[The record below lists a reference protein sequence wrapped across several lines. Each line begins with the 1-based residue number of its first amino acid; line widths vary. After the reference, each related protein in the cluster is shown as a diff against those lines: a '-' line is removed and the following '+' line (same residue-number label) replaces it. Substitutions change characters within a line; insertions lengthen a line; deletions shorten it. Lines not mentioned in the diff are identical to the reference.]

1 MTKHRFGLSWISL
14 GLFAGALGIVFGA
27 CTRVESDDD
36 DDDDDSGQSTT
47 DTGDDDTGGN
57 AGGSK
62 STGAAAS
69 KGGTTAKVGTT
80 ATGAGSTTGSTPSNT
95 TKVTVGGAGSQTGVM
110 NSGVQACM
118 GVESTAID
126 ENAAAAACNGVSI
139 EAEPIPVDMII
150 LMDRS
155 ISNSYAVGSETAT
168 PAGGGQTR
176 RWDVLTAAM
185 EALATSEDAKNLGAS
200 LTLFSYTGGAN
211 PANECNVADYEKPV
225 VPLALLGDVDPATG
239 LTQGQK
245 LVNAMQAVT
254 PGGLTP
260 TVPALTGVFKYAM
273 AEKNKP
279 GNAREKVVV
288 LISDGFP
295 TLCDEKSPSDI
306 ANVIKEAAGAITPIR
321 TFIIGVG
328 SPDTMDGARFNLL
341 NYASSGNT
349 GKPPYVL
356 DEAAGADAV
365 RTQLVQALLNISSS
379 TLACDYELT
388 PPQGWV
394 ISPEDVSFTW
404 KPSAGNLQQI
414 PRVTSEAACQ
424 RSANGGFYFDD
435 PVNPTKI
442 TACPCTCANF
452 GAGRGTILYGC
463 KPILVIE

>member
-1 MTKHRFGLSWISL
+1 MTKHRFGLSWMSL
-14 GLFAGALGIVFGA
+14 GLFAGVLGIVFGA

-36 DDDDDSGQSTT
+36 DDDDDDSSQNTNNT
-47 DTGDDDTGGN
+47 DSS
-57 AGGSK
+57 GGSK
-62 STGAAAS
+62 STGITGNS
-69 KGGTTAKVGTT
+69 KGGAT
-80 ATGAGSTTGSTPSNT
+80 ATVGATSPGAGSTTGSTPSNT
-95 TKVTVGGAGSQTGVM
+95 TKVTVGGAASQTGVM
-110 NSGVQACM
+110 NSGVQACT
-118 GVESTAID
+118 GVEAGAID
-126 ENAAAAACNGVSI
+126 EAAVAAACNGVSI

-168 PAGGGQTR
+168 PAGGGQVR

-211 PANECNVADYEKPV
+211 PANECNVPDYEKPV
-225 VPLALLGDVDPATG
+225 VPLALLGDVDAETG
-239 LTQGQK
+239 LTQGK
-245 LVNAMQAVT
+245 KIVNAMQAVN

-295 TLCDEKSPSDI
+295 TLCEEKSPSDI
-306 ANVIKEAAGAITPIR
+306 SNVIKEAAGAITPIR

-328 SPDTMDGARFNLL
+328 SPEAMDGARFNLL

-388 PPQGWV
+388 PPPGWV

-435 PVNPTKI
+435 PMNPTKI

>member
-1 MTKHRFGLSWISL
+1 MSL
-14 GLFAGALGIVFGA
+14 GLLAGVLGIAFGA

-36 DDDDDSGQSTT
+36 DDDGGSSSSTKSQTSSTDSSS
-47 DTGDDDTGGN
+47 
-57 AGGSK
+57 GGSK
-62 STGAAAS
+62 STGNTAS
-69 KGGTTAKVGTT
+69 KGGTTAKAGTT
-80 ATGAGSTTGSTPSNT
+80 TSISTT
-95 TKVTVGGAGSQTGVM
+95 TKVSVGGAGSQTGVM

-118 GVESTAID
+118 GVETGAVDETAV
-126 ENAAAAACNGVSI
+126 ASACNGVSI

-168 PAGGGQTR
+168 TASAGQTR

-200 LTLFSYTGGAN
+200 LTLFSYTGGTN
-211 PANECNVADYEKPV
+211 PNQECNDADYEKPV
-225 VPLALLGDVDPATG
+225 VPLGLLGDVDPATG
-239 LTQGQK
+239 QTQGQK
-245 LVNAMQAVT
+245 IVNAMHGVN

-260 TVPALTGVFKYAM
+260 TVPALTGVFRYAM

-295 TLCDEKSPSDI
+295 TLCDQKSPSDI
-306 ANVIKEAAGAITPIR
+306 SNVIKEAAGAITPIR

-328 SPDTMDGARFNLL
+328 SPDTMDGARFNLQ

-365 RTQLVQALLNISSS
+365 RTQLVQALLNISNS

-388 PPQGWV
+388 PPTGWV
-394 ISPEDVSFTW
+394 ISPDDVSFTW
-404 KPSAGNLQQI
+404 KPAAGALQQI

-424 RSANGGFYFDD
+424 RSPNGGFYFDD
-435 PVNPTKI
+435 PANPTKI